1 MTRNKLNNPDLPIT
15 QSVLKSRYQSV
26 KPFVKGRKGIDL
38 HTQTDGFNTTN
49 FIEDNQPLKQTLTQD
64 KDCQTDCL
72 QENSDYELRKKLL
85 EFIGGKLA
93 K

>member
-38 HTQTDGFNTTN
+38 HT
-49 FIEDNQPLKQTLTQD
+49 
-64 KDCQTDCL
+64 
-72 QENSDYELRKKLL
+72 
-85 EFIGGKLA
+85 
-93 K
+93 